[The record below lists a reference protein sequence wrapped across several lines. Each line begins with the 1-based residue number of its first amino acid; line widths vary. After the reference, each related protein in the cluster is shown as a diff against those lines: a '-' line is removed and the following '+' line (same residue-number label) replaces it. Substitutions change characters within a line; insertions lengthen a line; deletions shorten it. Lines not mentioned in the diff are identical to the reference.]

1 MAIRRNAKSGE
12 QVRYVGAN
20 IGYMPGVPMQDMD
33 ADEWNALDGD
43 LRENALRAGLY
54 QLGGPEEGAEET
66 AEIKGAVGEPAPAE
80 KQAKRAK
87 PKPAADTAAD
97 TAADVAADVGGNA
110 HQEE

>member
-20 IGYMPGVPMQDMD
+20 IGYIPGVPMKDMD
-33 ADEWNALDGD
+33 ADEWNALDGE

-66 AEIKGAVGEPAPAE
+66 ADIKGEVGEPAPAE

-87 PKPAADTAAD
+87 PKTPADDGAAV
-97 TAADVAADVGGNA
+97 ADVEGEAPK
-110 HQEE
+110 EE

>member
-20 IGYMPGVPMQDMD
+20 IGYIPGVPMKDMD
-33 ADEWNALDGD
+33 ADEWNALDGE

-66 AEIKGAVGEPAPAE
+66 ADIKGAVGEPAPAE
-80 KQAKRAK
+80 KQAKRAR
-87 PKPAADTAAD
+87 PKPAADVAD
-97 TAADVAADVGGNA
+97 DVEGEA